1 MSNLSEHIEFYCV
14 ILPNNCDVVQNKQ
27 NLSDLK
33 VFGENTSVFYEL
45 LFDFFF
51 FK

>member
-1 MSNLSEHIEFYCV
+1 MSNLSEQIKFYCV
-14 ILPNNCDVVQNKQ
+14 ILPNNCDVVQKK

-51 FK
+51 SK